1 MKGWSETDAYRAL
14 TPLPTRVQ
22 TGDMESPPTHI
33 EARRLWRPDEVVI
46 LLGPGGVGKST
57 LGRELARQLGWPLVD
72 LDLEFCERL
81 AIIGDFIAAHGYER
95 YRAANLALAQD
106 LLASAI
112 APMILVTSSGF
123 LAAPPETQDYR
134 QSRQLV
140 ATGYG
145 LTLLPSLDVDI
156 ATSIVVQ
163 RQLGRGFGFVRET
176 EDRKFRDRFAIY
188 RDQGD
193 ALVVSSEAPAIAASA
208 VIEATGMG
216 VATLSREL
224 LG

>member
-1 MKGWSETDAYRAL
+1 
-14 TPLPTRVQ
+14 
-22 TGDMESPPTHI
+22 MESSPTHI
-33 EARRLWRPDEVVI
+33 EARRLWRPGEVVF

-72 LDLEFCERL
+72 LDLEFCDRL
-81 AIIGDFIAAHGYER
+81 AIIGEFITAHGYER

-112 APMILVTSSGF
+112 GPMIFVTASGF
-123 LAAPPETQDYR
+123 LAAQPETQDYH
-134 QSRQLV
+134 QARQLV

-145 LTLLPSLDVDI
+145 LTLLPSLDLDV
-156 ATSIVVQ
+156 AAPIVVQ
-163 RQLGRGFGFVRET
+163 RQLGRGFGLIRDT
-176 EDRKFRDRFAIY
+176 EDRKFRDRFALY
-188 RDQGD
+188 QGEGD
-193 ALVVSSEAPAIAASA
+193 ALVVSTDAPANIASA

-216 VATLSREL
+216 VAAVSRGS

>member
-1 MKGWSETDAYRAL
+1 
-14 TPLPTRVQ
+14 
-22 TGDMESPPTHI
+22 MESSPTHI
-33 EARRLWRPDEVVI
+33 EVRRSWLKDETVL

-81 AIIGDFIAAHGYER
+81 AIIGDFIAVHGYER
-95 YRAANLALAQD
+95 YRSANLALAQD
-106 LLASAI
+106 LLASVSGPLI
-112 APMILVTSSGF
+112 FVTSSGF
-123 LAAPPETQDYR
+123 LAAQPETEDYR
-134 QSRQLV
+134 RSRQLV

-145 LTLLPSLDVDI
+145 VTLLPSLDVDI

-176 EDRKFRDRFAIY
+176 EDRKFRDRFDIY

-216 VATLSREL
+216 LAALSREL